1 MKKSI
6 IILIILFA
14 HLNVFSQE
22 YVWTV
27 YNIKVDRVNAG
38 QVVTAMDK
46 YLSKPGNLVEGVKPG
61 DIIYYDRHA
70 GHNIEFKEKL
80 HHVIKIQDVVIVE

>member
-46 YLSKPGNLVEGVKPG
+46 YLSKPGNLVDGVTVSLFE
-61 DIIYYDRHA
+61 IMS
-70 GHNIEFKEKL
+70 
-80 HHVIKIQDVVIVE
+80 VEDLLYQELLILIRQIF

>member
-1 MKKSI
+1 MAYRSNKTGKVSKEVRYLKGK
-6 IILIILFA
+6 ILS
-14 HLNVFSQE
+14 V
-22 YVWTV
+22 
-27 YNIKVDRVNAG
+27 
-38 QVVTAMDK
+38 
-46 YLSKPGNLVEGVKPG
+46 GNLVEGVKPG

>member
-38 QVVTAMDK
+38 QVGTIK
-46 YLSKPGNLVEGVKPG
+46 NIIWFKRKKPVATLQKCVMWPCKKKTNYGTCCNKKTCL
-61 DIIYYDRHA
+61 
-70 GHNIEFKEKL
+70 
-80 HHVIKIQDVVIVE
+80 

>member
-38 QVVTAMDK
+38 QVVSAMDK
-46 YLSKPGNLVEGVKPG
+46 YLSKPGNLVDGVTVSLFPLKTTPLAR
-61 DIIYYDRHA
+61 ILVLRLFFFCWIPYL
-70 GHNIEFKEKL
+70 IE
-80 HHVIKIQDVVIVE
+80 

>member
-38 QVVTAMDK
+38 QVVSAMDK
-46 YLSKPGNLVEGVKPG
+46 YLSKPGNLVEGVTVS
-61 DIIYYDRHA
+61 
-70 GHNIEFKEKL
+70 F
-80 HHVIKIQDVVIVE
+80 V